1 MWTPPRRRHVQEA
14 LALTGP
20 LNPQQL
26 DQCQENKEDNIPAS
40 KLTNQLTPL
49 VSGYLTTL

>member
-1 MWTPPRRRHVQEA
+1 VLEA

-26 DQCQENKEDNIPAS
+26 DQCQENKEDYIPAS
-40 KLTNQLTPL
+40 KLADQLTPL
-49 VSGYLTTL
+49 VGGYLTTL